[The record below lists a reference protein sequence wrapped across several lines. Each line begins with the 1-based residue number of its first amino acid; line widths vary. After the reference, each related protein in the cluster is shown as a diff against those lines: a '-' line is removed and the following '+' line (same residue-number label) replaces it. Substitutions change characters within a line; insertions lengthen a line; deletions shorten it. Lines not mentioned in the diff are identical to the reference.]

1 MKIKISEKRIKEI
14 IREEIL
20 KKESIAST
28 INLVSPYAFMAAT
41 RGQVF
46 QSEGNEAFS
55 PASSNKKG
63 HLNKEFREKLDQLMD
78 DMPRWSMKLL
88 TTYRSI
94 PDQKDVMRKGF
105 SKIKDAYFG
114 LHTSLTAEGE
124 RNSYA
129 VDVWPVVAGSTDISP
144 SDTERWND
152 LMEFYSELGQTINE
166 KYSDSLS
173 WGGDWSQPYNPE
185 YLLSW
190 KSNTPM
196 GWDPGHIE
204 FKGVDLQK
212 MKENTVKGLET
223 LSQKGERDE
232 SEEDL
237 ELPLV
242 RGGPGDGEGEGSDPG
257 SEFGSDS
264 DVDPGSD
271 FGD

>member
-1 MKIKISEKRIKEI
+1 M
-14 IREEIL
+14 
-20 KKESIAST
+20 
-28 INLVSPYAFMAAT
+28 
-41 RGQVF
+41 G
-46 QSEGNEAFS
+46 
-55 PASSNKKG
+55 
-63 HLNKEFREKLDQLMD
+63 

-114 LHTSLTAEGE
+114 LHTSLTADGK

-190 KSNTPM
+190 KGNAPM

-204 FKGVDLQK
+204 FKDVDLPK
-212 MKENTVKGLET
+212 MKENTMKGLET

-232 SEEDL
+232 SESDL
-237 ELPLV
+237 DEPLV
-242 RGGPGDGEGEGSDPG
+242 RVRPDWDPG
-257 SEFGSDS
+257 RDFGSD
-264 DVDPGSD
+264 DDPADDDPADDNPGSD
-271 FGD
+271 FDD